1 MRRITCHVAPGK
13 GWAWD
18 ESQVSLPPAQLTS
31 HRSPLPSGGRAGMS
45 ESWEGLERVLTSFR
59 VPGVDETL
67 HSVGAGRW
75 RAMGRAALC
84 DRQGLDM
91 EDGRRDY
98 SGWLHSRR
106 DAFAR
111 QLDVSSP
118 PILCVGDGRFRVA
131 ALCCQD
137 VHFSPASFVSSTS
150 HRGRE
155 QTCLSV
161 QGANR
166 ASFSFSIEH

>member
-1 MRRITCHVAPGK
+1 
-13 GWAWD
+13 
-18 ESQVSLPPAQLTS
+18 
-31 HRSPLPSGGRAGMS
+31 MS

-106 DAFAR
+106 DAFAG
-111 QLDVSSP
+111 QLNVSSP
-118 PILCVGDGRFRVA
+118 PILCVGDGRFCVA

-137 VHFSPASFVSSTS
+137 VHFSPAFFRLIDEPSWT
-150 HRGRE
+150 
-155 QTCLSV
+155 
-161 QGANR
+161 GANMSKS
-166 ASFSFSIEH
+166 AGSQQGVILILN